1 MNKMARIYLIKWNGY
16 YIERFYKKSIAVTED
31 IKRAGRYAW
40 GEAQEQIVKK
50 GIQAEIVKE

>member
-1 MNKMARIYLIKWNGY
+1 MKRVYLIKWNGY
-16 YIERFYKKSIAVTED
+16 YVERFYKKSVAVTGD